1 MVKVILGKKGTG
13 KTKALIEMV
22 NKAAKEES
30 DGSVVCIQY
39 GEKLNAHIPA
49 RSARLIDITNYP
61 VNSNE
66 GLEGFISGLFAGN
79 YDITHVY
86 VDSILKIVGDNLDE
100 LGVALDNMEKLTKS
114 NNATLVCL
122 VSADVETAP
131 EALKKFM

>member
-22 NKAAKEES
+22 NKAAVEES

-39 GEKLNAHIPA
+39 GNKLNAHIPA
-49 RSARLIDITNYP
+49 RSARLIDITKYP

-66 GLEGFISGLFAGN
+66 GLEGFVSGLFAGN

-86 VDSILKIVGDNLDE
+86 VDSILKIVGDDLDA
-100 LGVALDNMEKLTKS
+100 LGVALEKIEKLTKE
-114 NNATLVCL
+114 NNASLVCL

-131 EALKKFM
+131 ESVKKYM

>member
-22 NKAAKEES
+22 NKAAVEES

-39 GEKLNAHIPA
+39 GNKLNAHIPA
-49 RSARLIDITNYP
+49 RSARLIDITKYP

-66 GLEGFISGLFAGN
+66 GLEGFVSGLFAGN

-86 VDSILKIVGDNLDE
+86 VDSILKIVGDDLDA
-100 LGVALDNMEKLTKS
+100 LGVALEKIEKLTKES
-114 NNATLVCL
+114 NANLVCL

-131 EALKKFM
+131 ESVKKYM